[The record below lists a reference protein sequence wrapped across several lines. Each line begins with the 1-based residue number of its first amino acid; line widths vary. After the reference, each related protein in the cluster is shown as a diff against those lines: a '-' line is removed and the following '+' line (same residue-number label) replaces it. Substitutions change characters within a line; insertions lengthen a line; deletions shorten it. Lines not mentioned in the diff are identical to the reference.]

1 MKKFKWALLAV
12 LFILSPLSAG
22 GFDDKGLLSNWCFFP
37 LQVDAGLMESRKL
50 VDEQTH
56 TLFSLGLLI
65 LEQKSAIFSVAL
77 LANRLQNNYG
87 IQLPL
92 FLGSVTDNNYGI
104 SFGWDNFSKK
114 CYGIQL
120 GVLNHCFAGE
130 KIEPQHERWQF
141 LGMNIA
147 DRVYLGVVNI
157 SDKLQ
162 IGLFNLSP
170 GNAFQIGLLNYNARS
185 FIPWCPVINFDMGNK
200 TKPSAKEDGQ
210 KKETSKR

>member
-1 MKKFKWALLAV
+1 MKKFILVLLTALLFA
-12 LFILSPLSAG
+12 PALSAG
-22 GFDDKGLLSNWCFFP
+22 DFDDKGLLTGWRFFP
-37 LQVDAGLMESRKL
+37 LQLDAGLVKSRKL
-50 VDEQTH
+50 VDEETN
-56 TLFSLGLLI
+56 TFISVGLLL
-65 LEQKSAIFSVAL
+65 LEQKSAVLSVAL

-185 FIPWCPVINFDMGNK
+185 FIPWCPVINFDMGNE

>member
-12 LFILSPLSAG
+12 LFILSPLRAG

-65 LEQKSAIFSVAL
+65 LEQKSAILSVAL

-92 FLGSVTDNNYGI
+92 FLGAATDNNYGI
-104 SFGWDNFSKK
+104 SLGWQNYSKN

-120 GVLNHCFAGE
+120 GALNYSFAGKEIE
-130 KIEPQHERWQF
+130 KHNERWQI
-141 LGMNIA
+141 LGINIA
-147 DRVYLGVVNI
+147 DLVYLGVLNVTTGF
-157 SDKLQ
+157 Q
-162 IGLFNLSP
+162 IGVCNLSP
-170 GNAFQIGLLNYNARS
+170 GNSFQIGLLNYNARS
-185 FIPWCPVINFDMGNK
+185 FIPWCPLINFDMGNTPELPAGKK
-200 TKPSAKEDGQ
+200 TL
-210 KKETSKR
+210 KKADSE